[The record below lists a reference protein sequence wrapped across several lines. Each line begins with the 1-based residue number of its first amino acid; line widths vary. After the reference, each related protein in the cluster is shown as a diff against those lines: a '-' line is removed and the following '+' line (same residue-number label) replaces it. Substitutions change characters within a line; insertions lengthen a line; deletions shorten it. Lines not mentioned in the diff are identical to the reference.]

1 MHIVLLNTNY
11 GIFTSPMKAK
21 TSSPPTAN
29 NWIPHKVDG
38 SISRGLPLHS
48 PHIPESPR
56 AITAYPHVTHNC
68 HFNNYKFK
76 SNCMLCQ
83 YKERLAD
90 CCKDNSYVCV
100 LDWLNHYDIKKPLYL

>member
-1 MHIVLLNTNY
+1 
-11 GIFTSPMKAK
+11 MKAK

-56 AITAYPHVTHNC
+56 AIAAYPHVAHNC
-68 HFNNYKFK
+68 HNNNYKFK
-76 SNCMLCQ
+76 WNCKLCQ

-90 CCKDNSYVCV
+90 YCKDNSYVCFSR
-100 LDWLNHYDIKKPLYL
+100 LIKTIVILKSPCTYILVNWF